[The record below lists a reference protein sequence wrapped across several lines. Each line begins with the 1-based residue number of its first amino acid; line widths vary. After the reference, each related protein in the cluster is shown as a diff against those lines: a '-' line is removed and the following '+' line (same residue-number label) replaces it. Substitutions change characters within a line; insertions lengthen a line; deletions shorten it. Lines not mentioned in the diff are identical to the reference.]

1 VKIIENSTHIAA
13 DVLQTAQNLVTGD
26 RAKQHGDKLENHKH
40 IARLWSAYLG
50 VPISAHQVTM
60 LMVLLKVARTKTGSF
75 NLDDFVDAAGYV
87 AISAEIWGK
96 DNFVVD

>member
-1 VKIIENSTHIAA
+1 
-13 DVLQTAQNLVTGD
+13 
-26 RAKQHGDKLENHKH
+26 
-40 IARLWSAYLG
+40 
-50 VPISAHQVTM
+50 
-60 LMVLLKVARTKTGSF
+60 VARTKTGSF